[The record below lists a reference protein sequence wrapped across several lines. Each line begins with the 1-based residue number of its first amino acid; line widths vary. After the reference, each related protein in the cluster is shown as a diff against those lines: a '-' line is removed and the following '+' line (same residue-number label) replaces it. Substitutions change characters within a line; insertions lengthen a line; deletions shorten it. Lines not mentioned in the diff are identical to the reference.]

1 MKSNKTAVR
10 HVSLS
15 MKESQI
21 QQMHQVIVFVLDSE
35 FREWELGG
43 RCAAFSTQ
51 CFWIMRPLSHPCN
64 TISSAKVR
72 KVILRMKH
80 RTQCWAKC
88 CMQQFKSGQNKMPFR
103 HCRVE
108 QSTAG
113 IALSPEKQEKAK
125 NKTKQ
130 EKKKGQTE
138 KGKKKKRQ
146 KMGKKKGRENK
157 RYQGRENWHVE
168 VINRFWFAFSFIVK
182 IEVFFK
188 IIIEQKGIDPRP
200 FQLILDTQL
209 KATPCLNETKQWL
222 TSQATSRFQK
232 NPALKPSFC
241 AQLGTMNKEY

>member
-43 RCAAFSTQ
+43 RCAAFYAQ

-88 CMQQFKSGQNKMPFR
+88 CMQQFKSGLNKMLFR

-108 QSTAG
+108 QSTEG
-113 IALSPEKQEKAK
+113 IALSPENQEKAK

-130 EKKKGQTE
+130 EKKKRANWKRQ
-138 KGKKKKRQ
+138 KKRQ
-146 KMGKKKGRENK
+146 KWAKKRERKQEIPGSGK
-157 RYQGRENWHVE
+157 
-168 VINRFWFAFSFIVK
+168 
-182 IEVFFK
+182 
-188 IIIEQKGIDPRP
+188 
-200 FQLILDTQL
+200 
-209 KATPCLNETKQWL
+209 L
-222 TSQATSRFQK
+222 T
-232 NPALKPSFC
+232 C
-241 AQLGTMNKEY
+241 WGY

>member
-43 RCAAFSTQ
+43 RCAAFYAL

-88 CMQQFKSGQNKMPFR
+88 CMQQFKSGLNKMPFR

-113 IALSPEKQEKAK
+113 IALSPENQEKAK

-138 KGKKKKRQ
+138 KGKKKRQ
-146 KMGKKKGRENK
+146 KWAKKRERKQEIPGSGK
-157 RYQGRENWHVE
+157 
-168 VINRFWFAFSFIVK
+168 
-182 IEVFFK
+182 
-188 IIIEQKGIDPRP
+188 
-200 FQLILDTQL
+200 
-209 KATPCLNETKQWL
+209 L
-222 TSQATSRFQK
+222 T
-232 NPALKPSFC
+232 C
-241 AQLGTMNKEY
+241 WGY

>member
-1 MKSNKTAVR
+1 
-10 HVSLS
+10 

-43 RCAAFSTQ
+43 RCAAFYAQ
-51 CFWIMRPLSHPCN
+51 CYWIMRPLSHPCN

-88 CMQQFKSGQNKMPFR
+88 CMQQFKSGLNKMPFR

-113 IALSPEKQEKAK
+113 IALSPENQENA
-125 NKTKQ
+125 

-138 KGKKKKRQ
+138 KGKKKRQ
-146 KMGKKKGRENK
+146 KMGKKKMWIDQTAVTNMTIKDMLVKKKFSLGVFSYKASVAKEKDYLRTD
-157 RYQGRENWHVE
+157 QE
-168 VINRFWFAFSFIVK
+168 VLYHYVTCWN
-182 IEVFFK
+182 
-188 IIIEQKGIDPRP
+188 
-200 FQLILDTQL
+200 
-209 KATPCLNETKQWL
+209 N
-222 TSQATSRFQK
+222 
-232 NPALKPSFC
+232 
-241 AQLGTMNKEY
+241 

>member
-43 RCAAFSTQ
+43 RCAAFYAL

-88 CMQQFKSGQNKMPFR
+88 CMQQFKSGLNKMPFR

-113 IALSPEKQEKAK
+113 IALSPENQEKAK

-138 KGKKKKRQ
+138 KGKKR
-146 KMGKKKGRENK
+146 GKNGQKKGRENK

-222 TSQATSRFQK
+222 TSQATSRFQN